1 MSYYILQQMVWF
13 VKPNE
18 NTGADFV
25 EAYNKIYYG
34 KKIADYASK
43 RSSLSDKEID
53 NIVNSIDDEALKSKV
68 EYALDRIKENSPNAY
83 ILIMKVIE
91 GQCVI
96 IYNYTIKTKVVK
108 TIEEI
113 EREYVK

>member
-34 KKIADYASK
+34 KKLQIMQQNVHLYLTK
-43 RSSLSDKEID
+43 K
-53 NIVNSIDDEALKSKV
+53 
-68 EYALDRIKENSPNAY
+68 
-83 ILIMKVIE
+83 LIIS
-91 GQCVI
+91 
-96 IYNYTIKTKVVK
+96 
-108 TIEEI
+108 
-113 EREYVK
+113 

>member
-34 KKIADYASK
+34 KKNCRLCSK
-43 RSSLSDKEID
+43 TFI
-53 NIVNSIDDEALKSKV
+53 SI
-68 EYALDRIKENSPNAY
+68 
-83 ILIMKVIE
+83 
-91 GQCVI
+91 
-96 IYNYTIKTKVVK
+96 
-108 TIEEI
+108 
-113 EREYVK
+113 

>member
-34 KKIADYASK
+34 KKLQTMQQNVHLCLIK
-43 RSSLSDKEID
+43 KLTISS
-53 NIVNSIDDEALKSKV
+53 IV
-68 EYALDRIKENSPNAY
+68 
-83 ILIMKVIE
+83 
-91 GQCVI
+91 
-96 IYNYTIKTKVVK
+96 
-108 TIEEI
+108 
-113 EREYVK
+113 

>member
-34 KKIADYASK
+34 KKIADYAAK

-68 EYALDRIKENSPNAY
+68 EYLAF
-83 ILIMKVIE
+83 
-91 GQCVI
+91 
-96 IYNYTIKTKVVK
+96 
-108 TIEEI
+108 
-113 EREYVK
+113 